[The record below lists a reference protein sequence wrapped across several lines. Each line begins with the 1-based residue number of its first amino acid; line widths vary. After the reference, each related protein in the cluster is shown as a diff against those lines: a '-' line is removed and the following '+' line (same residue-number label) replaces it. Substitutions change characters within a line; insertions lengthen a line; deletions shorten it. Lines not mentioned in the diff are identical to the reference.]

1 MPEAPLDEPSGFD
14 YPSDGGIMPGWK
26 TPRPPQGCDTTFDR
40 GGDAMSAVLLTALAA
55 VATSGA
61 LPSESGFSISG
72 SVVFDGEPAGQVV
85 VNLLAA
91 EQDVTIEQ
99 YYGTVPPLRQSRL
112 SAPGAYRFEGV
123 PPGRYTVTAF
133 MDADGD
139 GAPGFDPPEPFGWNA
154 EPNRLFRDVVVVDG
168 GDVTGVDVSLRL
180 PTPFPKEGRTADH
193 GSLLWMKGLP
203 VLRLSG
209 TAEERGFAHGYLVG
223 PQIIDFFEFYII
235 ENMVASVEKYEQVYY
250 PFFQSGIRLPDGLG
264 RELDAVVEGM
274 RAAGTDMRVELLGR
288 EFDRTDL
295 LAINAYIERRAAVP
309 VEPVGEECSQ
319 FALWGER
326 TLGSELEG
334 GLIAGRNMD
343 GEIDIRK
350 VTVSHFLVFAVE
362 PSEPGR
368 RRWVSTMWPGFVGTL
383 SGVNEDGLYS
393 MEDAGPSAPGPV
405 VGGVV
410 PCSWIQRRA
419 LETAGA
425 DATAESIATM
435 MDEFK
440 SDAGGVTAAGSV
452 ILWAV
457 PYRGQ
462 EAPAFIYEG
471 ERHGGLM
478 RKPADARPI
487 DSCDIMGTN
496 HYRVYGTDPDKG
508 PESNFGRPVSCWR
521 YETGM
526 ATLEAWS
533 RTGRQ
538 AGVAEMK
545 QLLQNVAR
553 GSTEHSV
560 IFLAN
565 EMRILIARDDLKA
578 DAWDAPHLEWRDFA
592 FEDLFAR

>member
-1 MPEAPLDEPSGFD
+1 MLPGEGCVLERDAPLE
-14 YPSDGGIMPGWK
+14 
-26 TPRPPQGCDTTFDR
+26 
-40 GGDAMSAVLLTALAA
+40 
-55 VATSGA
+55 
-61 LPSESGFSISG
+61 
-72 SVVFDGEPAGQVV
+72 
-85 VNLLAA
+85 LLA
-91 EQDVTIEQ
+91 
-99 YYGTVPPLRQSRL
+99 L
-112 SAPGAYRFEGV
+112 
-123 PPGRYTVTAF
+123 
-133 MDADGD
+133 
-139 GAPGFDPPEPFGWNA
+139 
-154 EPNRLFRDVVVVDG
+154 
-168 GDVTGVDVSLRL
+168 
-180 PTPFPKEGRTADH
+180 
-193 GSLLWMKGLP
+193 
-203 VLRLSG
+203 
-209 TAEERGFAHGYLVG
+209 
-223 PQIIDFFEFYII
+223 
-235 ENMVASVEKYEQVYY
+235 
-250 PFFQSGIRLPDGLG
+250 FFQSSIRLPEELE
-264 RELDAVVEGM
+264 RELDAVIDGM

-326 TLGSELEG
+326 TLGSDLKG

-393 MEDAGPSAPGPV
+393 MENAGPSAPGPTV
-405 VGGVV
+405 SGVV

-425 DATAESIATM
+425 EATAESIATM
-435 MDEFK
+435 MDEFT
-440 SDAGGVTAAGSV
+440 SDGGGVTAAGSV

-462 EAPAFIYEG
+462 ESPAFIYEG

-478 RKPADARPI
+478 RRPADVRPL
-487 DSCDIMGTN
+487 DPCDIMGTN
-496 HYRVYGTDPDKG
+496 HYRVYGVDPEKG
-508 PESNFGRPVSCWR
+508 PDFNFGRPVSCWR
-521 YETGM
+521 YSTGM

-538 AGVAEMK
+538 AGLAEMK

-553 GSTEHSV
+553 GTTEYSV

-565 EMRILIARDDLKA
+565 EMRILIALDDLEA
-578 DAWDAPHLEWRDFA
+578 DAWDAPHLAWRDFG
-592 FEDLFAR
+592 FEDLFAH